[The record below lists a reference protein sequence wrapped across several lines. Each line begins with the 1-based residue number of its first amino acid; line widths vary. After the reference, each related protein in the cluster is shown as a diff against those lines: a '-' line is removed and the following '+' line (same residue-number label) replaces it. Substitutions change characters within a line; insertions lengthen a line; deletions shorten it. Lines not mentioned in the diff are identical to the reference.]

1 MVSEFQ
7 NNLIVADNL
16 SFSYPGPDGLIFK
29 DINLSVK
36 SGQVVGIVGESG
48 SGKTTLLKLLAGLE
62 KPNSGKLTINCP
74 TRGGF
79 VFQSPVLL
87 DWLDVEQNIVFPK
100 KLLEGNDEHL
110 ERLLVDIGLE
120 STRQKH
126 PRELSGGMRSRVQLA
141 RSLYHKPQILY
152 LDEAFSALDEKLR
165 HQSNMLLKH
174 LRVRYGFSALIVSH
188 SVQEAVFLSDRIL
201 IIKKGN
207 GHGPARIE
215 HIETGLKFSYDS
227 QDVVDKPE
235 FHKQVSFVRDKLLRD
250 EVKH

>member
-1 MVSEFQ
+1 MTKKH
-7 NNLIVADNL
+7 NKDLITAENI
-16 SFSYPGPDGLIFK
+16 SYRYRESDDLIFEN
-29 DINLSVK
+29 ITLRISPEE
-36 SGQVVGIVGESG
+36 VVGIVGESG

-87 DWLDVEQNIVFPK
+87 DWLNIEQNIVFPK

-110 ERLLVDIGLE
+110 ERLLLDIGLE
-120 STRQKH
+120 SARQKH

-141 RSLYHKPQILY
+141 RSLYHKPKILY

-207 GHGPARIE
+207 GRGPARIE